1 MPLGGLEERER
12 KHLALDPETAM
23 PAGEEEQIVAGAGR
37 KAAAAEAEAARGG
50 GIPGGQN
57 PSRRRGLVGWGGEA
71 RGEELPLR
79 AEYSFTCTTITGLTG
94 QSTN

>member
-1 MPLGGLEERER
+1 
-12 KHLALDPETAM
+12 M

-71 RGEELPLR
+71 RGEELASNEEKQERVPDR
-79 AEYSFTCTTITGLTG
+79 KSYVHVSQIKV
-94 QSTN
+94 

>member
-37 KAAAAEAEAARGG
+37 KAAAAEAEAAR
-50 GIPGGQN
+50 
-57 PSRRRGLVGWGGEA
+57 
-71 RGEELPLR
+71 
-79 AEYSFTCTTITGLTG
+79 
-94 QSTN
+94 

>member
-37 KAAAAEAEAARGG
+37 KAAAAEAEAALVFRCGG
-50 GIPGGQN
+50 VGGD
-57 PSRRRGLVGWGGEA
+57 PDE
-71 RGEELPLR
+71 
-79 AEYSFTCTTITGLTG
+79 
-94 QSTN
+94 